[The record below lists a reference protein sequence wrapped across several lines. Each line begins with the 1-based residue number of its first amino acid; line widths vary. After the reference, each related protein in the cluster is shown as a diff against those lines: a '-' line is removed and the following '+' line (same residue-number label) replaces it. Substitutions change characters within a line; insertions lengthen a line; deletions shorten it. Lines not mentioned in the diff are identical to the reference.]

1 MLNEQPDGPQALTVE
16 VRRTH
21 IERATPSSAAKCAM
35 AQALRD
41 AGFDTVTVFRS
52 FMRLDGIYYQL
63 DEDLIQWQRDA
74 ISGKGMDPMAMQL
87 DSERRSVKFL
97 KRSNAV
103 RVEHIHPR
111 QQHGLSQ
118 ARALRDAGFRMSM
131 CLWNMVLDGV
141 RYD

>member
-1 MLNEQPDGPQALTVE
+1 MLNEQPDGPQTLTVE

-74 ISGKGMDPMAMQL
+74 ISSKGMDPMAMQL
-87 DSERRSVKFL
+87 DSERRSANVL
-97 KRSNAV
+97 KTG
-103 RVEHIHPR
+103 P
-111 QQHGLSQ
+111 
-118 ARALRDAGFRMSM
+118 
-131 CLWNMVLDGV
+131 
-141 RYD
+141 